1 MSTYVSGRQ
10 DDYFDEPLKFKP
22 ERFNRDLNTVKNY
35 TYFPFSLGARNC
47 IGQNFAQVKSFF
59 SFIYNLT
66 VFVISN
72 MEQF

>member
-1 MSTYVSGRQ
+1 VSTYVSGRQ

-59 SFIYNLT
+59 FSFT
-66 VFVISN
+66 T
-72 MEQF
+72 